1 MRTCEPVMRTP
12 AATATGSDPGVEARI
27 EATSNAGG
35 DCANVGAANARQ
47 QATLSRRDIP
57 VTSNDQQFDEY
68 RSAIVQRGGNRGGIT
83 IVDAGRTYRVSDV
96 TVRQARV
103 IRTEHSGR
111 EST

>member
-12 AATATGSDPGVEARI
+12 AATAVWSDPVEARI
-27 EATSNAGG
+27 EATSKAGG
-35 DCANVGAANARQ
+35 DCANAGAANARQ
-47 QATLSRRDIP
+47 QTTLSRRDIP

-68 RSAIVQRGGNRGGIT
+68 RSAIVQRGGNRAALTTADGGR
-83 IVDAGRTYRVSDV
+83 GYRVSDV
-96 TVRQARV
+96 EGRQARV

>member
-27 EATSNAGG
+27 EATSKAGG

-47 QATLSRRDIP
+47 QTTLSRRDIP

-68 RSAIVQRGGNRGGIT
+68 RSAIVQRGGTAPGSQLST
-83 IVDAGRTYRVSDV
+83 ATSLSSVGRHRATGTGDPHR
-96 TVRQARV
+96 A
-103 IRTEHSGR
+103 
-111 EST
+111 